1 MIYSTEQ
8 RPKLSPKISFGESG
22 KKLGEQWRAMTDTK
36 RKKYEKAADADKERY
51 KKEMSKYKPSAKM
64 AKMIADAKAKPAKI
78 KAVSG
83 RYCWSFTAHP

>member
-64 AKMIADAKAKPAKI
+64 AKMIDDAKAKPAKI